1 MIELAKITGKVDG
14 RKLQVR
20 LKTGESFYAPVI
32 TLGTDVTL
40 PSDTWINENKDKFLA
55 LVDYEDGLFISPIIV
70 GFLPTD
76 KADSSKY
83 NTLER
88 LLKVVTDLME
98 QLLKAKVNTQIGPQ
112 PFMVDTIN
120 VFNQLKT
127 ELQDIKKLIK

>member
-1 MIELAKITGKVDG
+1 MIELAKITGETEG
-14 RKLQVR
+14 RLMEVR
-20 LKTGESFYAPVI
+20 LKTGEAFYAPII

-40 PSDTWINENKDKFLA
+40 PSDDWISENKDKFLA
-55 LVDYEDGLFISPIIV
+55 LVDYEDGLPISPIVV

-76 KADSSKY
+76 RAESSEY

-88 LLKVVTDLME
+88 LLKVVTDLTE

-120 VFNQLKT
+120 VFNQLSN
-127 ELQDIKKLIK
+127 ELKDIKKLIR